1 MRLKL
6 NTKRIIE
13 DARLE
18 AKQLGI
24 YKIVKT
30 IATQGKHHKEPSQV
44 KWEDCTLKYLMLE
57 PTQIK
62 DDSNG
67 FLKGFRSILSRMT
80 APRVSVTS
88 ITMSDGT
95 VLYRSE
101 GTSEEFQVITDFRMG
116 HWVERITAYS
126 RELDT
131 KQHQQSIET
140 VKALNQ
146 KKLEAFSKID
156 F

>member
-1 MRLKL
+1 M
-6 NTKRIIE
+6 NTKQVIE
-13 DARLE
+13 DARLQ

-24 YKIVKT
+24 YRIVKT

-62 DDSNG
+62 ADPTG
-67 FLKGFRSILSRMT
+67 FLKGLRSFFSRMT

-88 ITMSDGT
+88 IIMSDGT

-101 GTSEEFQVITDFRMG
+101 GRSEEFQVITDFRMG

-126 RELDT
+126 QEIST
-131 KQHQQSIET
+131 KQHQQSIEM

-146 KKLEAFSKID
+146 KRLEAFSKID